1 VATTGTTA
9 FLIMTTDQR
18 VAALQALY
26 SQLDALLTPE
36 EAQLYPALVHLG
48 DLITDLQLELQRQED

>member
-1 VATTGTTA
+1 
-9 FLIMTTDQR
+9 MTTDQR

-36 EAQLYPALVHLG
+36 EAQLYPTLIHLG
-48 DLITDLQLELQRQED
+48 DLVTDLKLELQRQEE